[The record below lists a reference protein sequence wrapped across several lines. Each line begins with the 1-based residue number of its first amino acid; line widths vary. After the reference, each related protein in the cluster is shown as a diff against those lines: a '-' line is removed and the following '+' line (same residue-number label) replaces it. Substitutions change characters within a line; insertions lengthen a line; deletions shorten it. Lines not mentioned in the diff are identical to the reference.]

1 MANYPDPGYLVNAA
15 RTEAQFQQGLE
26 DWLGRTKQLPGAN
39 QVELQVI
46 GGLGTNITATPTRS
60 AVRLEPSTAAGIS
73 VLQISSINLGDGAVG
88 TNGFVVT
95 FFGSSNVGE
104 WTEFKETGGVGP
116 FPNPEELIFLKT
128 GTKMRLLYPEDNI
141 TFFQTANGW
150 FEIGRSVQPKYA
162 TLTALADTEF
172 DDGAQTLTW
181 GVTESDTA
189 GLVAPDEN
197 GFIIPDWCP
206 AVKFTALVV
215 AVEGTGAGRAQPPF
229 TTSLLVHLLLTG
241 APNGY
246 FTEIDVESVNTQTN
260 YYAPLASPIIRGLP
274 DATAVVVRTAH
285 VEAQFLGLNIQKSN
299 FHVEVIE

>member
-15 RTEAQFQQGLE
+15 RTEAEFQQGLE
-26 DWLGRTKQLPGAN
+26 DWLGRTKQLPGASPLET
-39 QVELQVI
+39 QTLP
-46 GGLGTNITATPTRS
+46 GSGTVTAQPS
-60 AVRLEPSTAAGIS
+60 KAAVSIRPLTGSGVT
-73 VLQISSINLGDGAVG
+73 VQQISSINLGDGAVG
-88 TNGFVVT
+88 TVGFVVT
-95 FFGSSNVGE
+95 FFGGLTNE
-104 WTEFKETGGVGP
+104 WVEFQETGGVGP

-215 AVEGTGAGRAQPPF
+215 VVEGTGAGRAQPPF